1 MVRDR
6 PGGEPHLTAEL
17 LPAEGRG
24 FGAEVVV
31 GIGGGKTLDTTKN
44 VGVSM
49 DIPLIN
55 MPTTAST
62 DASTSGHAVVYKET
76 GEVNTLM
83 SGVGFENTGCAGA
96 HSIQQGISFLP
107 GKKDML
113 HGEEVAFGV
122 ICQLI
127 VENRPMAEL
136 DEVLNFCLDIGLP
149 VTLADLHI
157 ENSPENIRIIAESSM
172 HSMWNEEPVCA
183 VSTISATG
191 SEMDGIAVIS
201 DLTKNEKWATAA
213 QILRPVMSILD
224 PEYTFT
230 VSPRQTSAGTADI
243 ISHIFENYF
252 TNVPGA
258 AVQAHFCEALL
269 KTAFTY
275 GPAALKDPTDY
286 EARANL
292 MWTSCFAINGLLQD
306 GAEVTWCVHPIE
318 HELSAFYDIV
328 HGEGLAILTPR
339 WMRHV
344 LSEKTASKFAD
355 YGRNVWNISGEDD
368 MAVALRAIAETEKFF
383 FQTMRLPS
391 TLRDVGISDD
401 THFEIM
407 AEKAAAGC
415 AGAFVPLSKEDILS
429 IFRMSL

>member
-1 MVRDR
+1 MITDRVEQEYKKIPPKVMVYGSPSRYIQGPGVLNSLEEYTSMYGSRVYAIIDGFFYDAMSEKLKEMYAR
-6 PGGEPHLTAEL
+6 AGGEILTKRFTGEVTETEIERCCEEAHS
-17 LPAEGRG
+17 

-76 GEVNTLM
+76 GEVKRTAFFNRNPDMVLVDSEIIMKAPVRFLVSGMGDALATYFEARANAEAGTNNYIYMLKGGGKRTRTGMVIAEASYRLLIEEGLQAKLAAENGALTQALEDIIEVNTLM

-127 VENRPMAEL
+127 VENRSMSEL

-172 HSMWNEEPVCA
+172 HSMWNEEPVYVDA
-183 VSTISATG
+183 DIVRSA
-191 SEMDGIAVIS
+191 I
-201 DLTKNEKWATAA
+201 TAA
-213 QILRPVMSILD
+213 D
-224 PEYTFT
+224 
-230 VSPRQTSAGTADI
+230 
-243 ISHIFENYF
+243 
-252 TNVPGA
+252 
-258 AVQAHFCEALL
+258 ALGRRYKL
-269 KTAFTY
+269 
-275 GPAALKDPTDY
+275 
-286 EARANL
+286 AR
-292 MWTSCFAINGLLQD
+292 GL
-306 GAEVTWCVHPIE
+306 
-318 HELSAFYDIV
+318 
-328 HGEGLAILTPR
+328 
-339 WMRHV
+339 
-344 LSEKTASKFAD
+344 
-355 YGRNVWNISGEDD
+355 
-368 MAVALRAIAETEKFF
+368 
-383 FQTMRLPS
+383 
-391 TLRDVGISDD
+391 
-401 THFEIM
+401 
-407 AEKAAAGC
+407 
-415 AGAFVPLSKEDILS
+415 
-429 IFRMSL
+429 